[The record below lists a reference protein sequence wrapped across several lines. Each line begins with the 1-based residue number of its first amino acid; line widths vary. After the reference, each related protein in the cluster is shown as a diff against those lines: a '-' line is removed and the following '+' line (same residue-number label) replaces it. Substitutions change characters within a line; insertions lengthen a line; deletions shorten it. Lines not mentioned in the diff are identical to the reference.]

1 MTNGVWG
8 RAFQGILIEHPL
20 CKAPR
25 LPPSFLHWHKT
36 QDTHRGMEVT
46 TNMLGTQ
53 DYTQDDVTH
62 CTGMSANALQDG
74 GRRGSILLLLLASH
88 FKEAVLGSL

>member
-8 RAFQGILIEHPL
+8 HAFQGILIEHPL
-20 CKAPR
+20 WKAPR
-25 LPPSFLHWHKT
+25 LPPGFLHWHKT

-53 DYTQDDVTH
+53 GYTQDDATQG
-62 CTGMSANALQDG
+62 TGMSANALRDG
-74 GRRGSILLLLLASH
+74 GRRESIFLLLLAWH